1 MLDQTGHHRAKYSA
15 KVALELNNLIL
26 LGQEK
31 CEESMRPCAGDT
43 AGGYTGLKLT
53 AGAGQL
59 TQLTES
65 PARSR
70 LGPAAEQ
77 RHR

>member
-31 CEESMRPCAGDT
+31 CEESMRPCAGD
-43 AGGYTGLKLT
+43 AVGGYTSLKLT
-53 AGAGQL
+53 AGAGQR
-59 TQLTES
+59 TQLTV
-65 PARSR
+65 AQHTA
-70 LGPAAEQ
+70 G
-77 RHR
+77 